1 MLENSAISRPS
12 SVVKKIDKD
21 DNMILTSIFVGSVTA
36 AVGYI
41 YGSLLR
47 ASVDVFWKAFP
58 AFLAARIGNFI
69 VNPVFFVPAMVTLG
83 GLVIGILSAKFPTTF
98 AVSDFVSAF
107 SKENAGILPSSKV
120 NLLPVLLMSLI
131 TSAFG
136 FSKGPEAPMVC
147 AGGLIGASMSRLL
160 YGKEDP
166 EESNR
171 HQETLAYAGAAGTL
185 TAFMGIPIAGAIF
198 ALEMTRPNEG
208 FARAGERALPPSVV
222 ASLAALFLVRGLLL
236 PGASVAGHF
245 MYGPVGNLSGRVM
258 VATAVAAG
266 VGGALL
272 GTLFHKLV
280 AGLKSIFWK
289 NTKKPWKRHII
300 VKTFVGLLVGCL
312 GVFYPQTLFWGE
324 GSLQAMVDGQ
334 QTAFSATKHGL
345 SQILS
350 SHAIVN
356 PHIPFQSWT
365 SGVQI
370 CLAKLLAIALS
381 AAGKFPGGIIFPLF
395 YAAAPLAHAFA
406 ALTGPGVLPV
416 AVMSL
421 MAATQASATRTPL
434 ASSLILSL
442 TASAS
447 SELSVML
454 PACLVASYLSVDLS
468 RRLSSKAYFEYG
480 E

>member
-1 MLENSAISRPS
+1 MILS
-12 SVVKKIDKD
+12 SVV
-21 DNMILTSIFVGSVTA
+21 VGSITA

-41 YGSLLR
+41 YGRFLLS
-47 ASVDVFWKAFP
+47 SVQIVWKAFP
-58 AFLAARIGNFI
+58 AFLSARFGLGAINPTVFI
-69 VNPVFFVPAMVTLG
+69 PAVVTMG
-83 GLVIGILSAKFPTTF
+83 GFLLGILSAKFPSTF

-107 SKENAGILPSSKV
+107 SKEKVGTLPSSKI
-120 NLLPVLLMSLI
+120 NLAPVLAMSLL

-147 AGGLIGASMSRLL
+147 AGGLIGASMARLI
-160 YGKEDP
+160 YGNEEDNP
-166 EESNR
+166 KNSKR

-185 TAFMGIPIAGAIF
+185 TAFMGIPIAGSIF

-208 FARAGERALPPSVV
+208 LSRAGERALPPAIV
-222 ASLAALFLVRGLLL
+222 ASLAALFLVRGLIL
-236 PGASVAGHF
+236 PSTLVGGHF
-245 MYGPVGNLSGRVM
+245 SYGAVGDLSGRLM
-258 VATAVAAG
+258 MGTALASG

-280 AGLKSIFWK
+280 AAFKKVFWR
-289 NTKKPWKRHII
+289 NTKQLWKRQIL
-300 VKTFVGLLVGCL
+300 VKTTVGLLVGCL

-350 SHAIVN
+350 SHAIVDPN
-356 PHIPFQSWT
+356 IPFQSWT
-365 SGVQI
+365 CGIQI
-370 CLAKLLAIALS
+370 GLAKVLAIALS

-395 YAAAPLAHAFA
+395 YAAAPLAHSVSN
-406 ALTGPGVLPV
+406 LVPSSGIIPV

-442 TASAS
+442 TASATT
-447 SELSVML
+447 ELSVML
-454 PACLVASYLSVDLS
+454 PACLVASYLSVDIS
-468 RRLSSKAYFEYG
+468 RRLSSKAYFEYND
-480 E
+480 